1 MEDFKLAQ
9 ILYYQFFSEELPYR
23 NYRQVDIDF
32 IIEELI
38 NFHYLEHSPFYSKVI
53 H

>member
-38 NFHYLEHSPFYSKVI
+38 NSHYAELPPFYSEII